1 MFLST
6 SVKEAKNPIS
16 WQKYHQKTIYMN
28 YLSNGIFEIS
38 GGTTERG
45 AADSR
50 NSGNFSI
57 FGRIVQIIKQVII
70 IRIK

>member
-1 MFLST
+1 
-6 SVKEAKNPIS
+6 
-16 WQKYHQKTIYMN
+16 MN